1 MRVVA
6 TICLALSLVACGG
19 HAKRKRMAEIKQ
31 DLGAALIE
39 KQQYRQALIE
49 LRKSIELDPENA
61 RTNYH
66 LGYVYL
72 YGFKK
77 PVDAEK
83 ALRSAIR
90 GSAEPYSEAHNLL
103 GLALNEQ
110 KRYAEAIKEF
120 EQALSNIL
128 YSTPQFAEQNL
139 AQTLILQGKV
149 DEGVRRLKR
158 LLRRVPNLCGAYI
171 SLLDIGLKAGDSAM
185 LAAYDPPFMKKCV
198 RPEQIASRIQPDIL
212 RRAYRRAVARCGR
225 RQDDQ
230 CAFELA
236 QECTKRVPRTVGDT
250 GPRCPAVKAP
260 KPRAGFGGAKS
271 VD

>member
-1 MRVVA
+1 MRSFLWVA
-6 TICLALSLVACGG
+6 LALSLGACGG

-39 KQQYRQALIE
+39 KQQYRQALVE
-49 LRKSIELDPENA
+49 LRKSIELDPKNA
-61 RTNYH
+61 RTHYH

-83 ALRSAIR
+83 ALRLAIR
-90 GSAEPYSEAHNLL
+90 ASDEPYSEAHNLL

-110 KRYAEAIKEF
+110 KRYEEALKEF

-128 YSTPQFAEQNL
+128 YATPQFAEQNL
-139 AQTLILQGKV
+139 AQTLILRGKV
-149 DEGVRRLKR
+149 EEGVRRLKR

-171 SLLDIGLKAGDSAM
+171 TLLDIGLKEGDAAM

-198 RPEQIASRIQPDIL
+198 RPEQIASRISPAIL
-212 RRAYRRAVARCGR
+212 RQAYRRAVARCDR
-225 RQDDQ
+225 RADEQ
-230 CAFELA
+230 CAYDLA
-236 QECTKRVPRTVGDT
+236 RECTKRVPRTVGDS
-250 GPRCPAVKAP
+250 GPRCPTAKAP
-260 KPRAGFGGAKS
+260 KPRAGFGGGQ
-271 VD
+271 